1 MSATDPGHDYR
12 RFAILYVDDE
22 TAALRQ
28 LPQALEEEFR
38 FYTAEN
44 AEEGLKI
51 LQENLDDIGLVLS
64 DQQMPGMKGAQFLER
79 VRQIRPR
86 ITRMLVT
93 AHSDLQAAID
103 SVNRGAIYRYLDKP
117 WDIEPLSRELRRG
130 LEYFIVQRE
139 RDALLREK
147 LSALHRM
154 VITDRVLSLGV
165 LAAGLGHHV
174 RNAMSAVRT
183 FLDLAPE
190 MLGREN
196 LDLGQLQ
203 HPAFWHD
210 FHSKVQTRVSMVV
223 ELLDDLS
230 RHAGPGD
237 FQFDT
242 VVSLR
247 EVVAAAI
254 RTQQAES
261 DSAGISIANGIPA
274 DLPRLRV
281 DEPRFQRLF
290 ELLFKDQTANLQKGG
305 LIRCTARAVP
315 QQPGRPGEIAIEII
329 DNGPG
334 LPGDAIRSVFDPF
347 FVRSGD
353 PQTFG
358 VCLMAVYFLVYHH
371 GGRIHVDSAPD
382 GGLSFQIHVPIEPPA
397 AADLEKGNDFLARVM
412 TNERLWE
419 RLLSQP

>member
-1 MSATDPGHDYR
+1 MSLPDTTYDYR

-28 LPQALEEEFR
+28 LPQALEGEFR

-44 AEEGLKI
+44 AEQGLQI
-51 LQENLDDIGLVLS
+51 LHEHLDDIGLVLS

-79 VRQIRPR
+79 VRQLRPR

-103 SVNRGAIYRYLDKP
+103 SVNKGAIYRYLDKP

-130 LEYFIVQRE
+130 LEYFMVQRE

-203 HPAFWHD
+203 HPAFWQD
-210 FHSKVQTRVSMVV
+210 FHLKVQQRVSMVV

-230 RHAGPGD
+230 NHAGPGH
-237 FQFDT
+237 FHFDT
-242 VVSLR
+242 TVNLN
-247 EVVAAAI
+247 EVIA
-254 RTQQAES
+254 
-261 DSAGISIANGIPA
+261 SAVKANQEALTAGRLTVENFVPT
-274 DLPRLRV
+274 DLPSMRV
-281 DEPRFQRLF
+281 DDNRFRRLF
-290 ELLFKDQTANLQKGG
+290 ELLLKDQIANLQPGG
-305 LIRCTARAVP
+305 AIRCTAKHSP
-315 QQPGRPGEIAIEII
+315 QQPGRPAEIDIVIT

-371 GGRIHVDSAPD
+371 GGRINVESLPA
-382 GGLSFQIHVPIEPPA
+382 GGLSFQISIPVEPPVSS
-397 AADLEKGNDFLARVM
+397 DPEKGNDFLARVM
-412 TNERLWE
+412 TNERLWD